1 MMRIPMSKTAK
12 AMPMTPSMIRDQSPE
27 DALASV
33 RMAAINEGIAMAPE
47 DVAAALAKWI
57 AEHDA
62 QLIELLIGTIPPLR
76 RSEVAAISVDEL
88 QKAADRRRVG
98 L

>member
-1 MMRIPMSKTAK
+1 MKRIPMRAK
-12 AMPMTPSMIRDQSPE
+12 AERMTPEMIREQTPE

-33 RMAAINEGIAMAPE
+33 RMAAINEGIAMAPQ
-47 DVAAALAKWI
+47 DVAKALAKWI

-62 QLIELLIGTIPPLR
+62 QLIELLIGTIPEAR
-76 RSEVAAISVDEL
+76 RGDGGAPAIRVDDL
-88 QKAADRRRVG
+88 QREADRRRVG

>member
-1 MMRIPMSKTAK
+1 MMRIPMRATAQR
-12 AMPMTPSMIRDQSPE
+12 MTPEMIREQTPE

-33 RMAAINEGIAMAPE
+33 RMAAINEGLAMAPQ
-47 DVAAALAKWI
+47 DVAKALAKWI

-62 QLIELLIGTIPPLR
+62 QLIELLVGTIPTHGHGDPAIR
-76 RSEVAAISVDEL
+76 VADL
-88 QKAADRRRVG
+88 QAEADRRRVG